1 MLLSNLHVKNYRGLR
16 DVEILMSRFG
26 CLIGEN
32 NAGKPSTLQALSL
45 LKDTKLNREG
55 ASLSRANF
63 FDESREIRI
72 TLTLDEVTDA
82 DLARLA
88 PEHRQKVGPLLR
100 ERSITLV
107 RTFDTDGKGR
117 LKYLAKVPRE
127 ERFSLEKIDE
137 LMKGQ
142 RPGNPFATKVAAIFP
157 ELSGNVTA
165 AMNRDE
171 VRAAIQTF
179 ADSFP
184 DEQKQTLDMPL
195 PTGIDQSVVALL
207 PEILYIPAVKDL
219 GDDVK
224 TTQSTPFGK
233 ILGILLEAIEPILTA
248 EKKIFEE
255 LNSKLNRI
263 RREDGTIQDSRLD
276 QIRLIEATVER
287 YVRESFS
294 NVAIEISIPPPELRT
309 VLSNAEIFANDGVR
323 GPIDKKGDGL
333 RRAIVFSILRSFVEL
348 QRSGA
353 LNASAGAGLTAPQYL
368 LLFEEP
374 ELYLHPKAQE
384 ILFDALS
391 VFSQQHHVL
400 VTTHS
405 PMFFGPEAT
414 ATFVKLRKK
423 SDSSIAAKPF
433 TCAYPIDLLEITAK
447 DQFQLICYEHNNIAF
462 FAETVVLVEGDS
474 DYLVL
479 PHFAQMIDPDWGPG
493 KNSVRFARINGK
505 MSIRRYR
512 KFFEKF
518 GTRVT
523 VIADLDLLMH
533 GFDQLNAPPEIV
545 TQRSELIASLDHALN
560 AAAPSQPSAREV
572 GNAQE
577 RGDLRT
583 VYRGA
588 KQEYEK
594 VKAGTGSMDGVFIG
608 LDEFFA
614 WERDDGRLKLLKNPP
629 NDDIRTRKDTLLRA
643 LRRSEVFV
651 LARGAI
657 EDYYPAGITGQDKPS
672 QAQSLCNTVTSRDT
686 ALALCDEIE
695 IDGSGQKAKEFEA
708 IFRLIF
714 G

>member
-1 MLLSNLHVKNYRGLR
+1 MSNLHVTNYRGLW
-16 DVEILMSRFG
+16 DVEIPMSRFG

-32 NAGKPSTLQALSL
+32 NAGKSSTLQALSL
-45 LKDTKLNREG
+45 LCKG
-55 ASLSRANF
+55 ASLSRANY
-63 FDESREIRI
+63 FDDSREIRI
-72 TLTLDEVTDA
+72 ALKLDEITDA
-82 DLARLA
+82 DLSRLA
-88 PEHRQKVGPLLR
+88 PEHRTKVEPLLR
-100 ERSITLV
+100 DRSITLV
-107 RTFDTDGKGR
+107 RTFETDGKGR
-117 LKYLAKVPRE
+117 LKYVTKVPRE
-127 ERFSLEKIDE
+127 DRFSPEKIDE
-137 LMKGQ
+137 LVKGE
-142 RPGNPFATKVAAIFP
+142 RPGSPFATKVAAAFP
-157 ELSGNVTA
+157 ELSNTVTA
-165 AMNRDE
+165 SMNQTQ
-171 VRAAIQTF
+171 VRTAIQSI
-179 ADSFP
+179 ADSLP
-184 DEQKQTLDMPL
+184 PEQKHDVDMAL
-195 PTGIDQSVVALL
+195 PTGIDQSVIALL
-207 PEILYIPAVKDL
+207 PEVLYIPAVKDL

-224 TTQSTPFGK
+224 TAQSTPFGK
-233 ILGILLEAIEPILTA
+233 ILGILLKAIEPTLGA
-248 EKKIFEE
+248 EKEIFEK
-255 LNSKLNRI
+255 LNAKLNRVK
-263 RREDGTIQDSRLD
+263 REDGTIEDSRLPEVK
-276 QIRLIEATVER
+276 LIESTVQR
-287 YVRESFS
+287 YVRESFA
-294 NVAIEISIPPPELRT
+294 NVAIEIAIPPPELRT
-309 VLSNAEIFANDGVR
+309 VLSAAEIFADDGVR
-323 GPIDKKGDGL
+323 GSIDTKGDGA

-353 LNASAGAGLTAPQYL
+353 LAAGEDNVSSAPQYL
-368 LLFEEP
+368 LLYEEP
-374 ELYLHPKAQE
+374 ELYLHPRAQE

-391 VFSQQHHVL
+391 IFAEQHHVL

-423 SDSSIAAKPF
+423 SDASVAPSPF
-433 TCAYPIDLLEITAK
+433 TCAHPIDLRDISAK

-479 PHFAQMIDPDWGPG
+479 PHFAQVIDPDLVLG

-523 VIADLDLLMH
+523 IIADLDLLMH
-533 GFDQLNAPPEIV
+533 GFDQLNAPTEIV

-560 AAAPSQPSAREV
+560 AAAPSEPSAREV
-572 GNAQE
+572 GNAQD

-594 VKAGTGSMDGVFIG
+594 VKAGTGSMDGVFVG

-643 LRRSEVFV
+643 LRSSEVFV

-672 QAQSLCNTVTSRDT
+672 RAQSLCNTVTSRDT

-695 IDGSGQKAKEFEA
+695 IDGSGQKAREFEA